1 MSLNQNL
8 ENLVKTLTERN
19 EEIVILKKRLE
30 TNERSKRD
38 LIEQNEDEF
47 KKFQVTEEKLTAL
60 NFLCENQVNSYKIK

>member
-1 MSLNQNL
+1 LSLNQNL

-47 KKFQVTEEKLTAL
+47 KKFQATEEKLTAL
-60 NFLCENQVNSYKIK
+60 NFICENQVIIK